1 MTLYASLQPALAE
14 FGLTGEPRPLP
25 GGTTQTYRVGD
36 VVFKHIHETSLEN
49 NHSPQLAG
57 WIADFSSRVV
67 QNGFRLPQP
76 LRTLAGE
83 WITPSGWTAM
93 AYLAGRCPTQADL
106 PACIAGIEA
115 LHKAIRLVPKNP
127 LMDDNRTAWGFA
139 QRHCWGDMPVRPL
152 QPQLAGL
159 AERLYA
165 LRRPIQTA
173 PWQVIHGDI
182 SPENILVAPGQP
194 PAFIDFSPYFA
205 PPEFAIAL
213 LAHFAGPRRFNMAAL
228 AAFEQQPNFKQLLIR
243 AVLRMLLVV
252 SALNGLDG
260 WDESEE
266 KWAAEQVIQ
275 YVS

>member
-1 MTLYASLQPALAE
+1 MYTSLQPALAE
-14 FGLTGEPRPLP
+14 FGLTGEPRPLAF
-25 GGTTQTYRVGD
+25 GTTQTYRIGD
-36 VVFKHIHETSLEN
+36 VVLKQIHETSLEN
-49 NHSPQLAG
+49 NHSPQLAS

-67 QNGFRLPQP
+67 QDGFRLPQP
-76 LRTLAGE
+76 LRNLSGE

-93 AYLAGRCPTQADL
+93 TYLPGRYPTAEDL
-106 PACIAGIEA
+106 PACIAGVAA

-139 QRHCWGDMPVRPL
+139 QRHSWGEMPDRAL
-152 QPQLAGL
+152 QPQLAEL
-159 AERLYA
+159 VERLYA

-182 SPENILVAPGQP
+182 SPENILIAPGQP

-213 LAHFAGPRRFNMAAL
+213 LAHFAGPRRFNMAVL
-228 AAFEQQPNFKQLLIR
+228 AAFERLPNFKQLLIR
-243 AVLRMLLVV
+243 AALRMLLVV
-252 SALNGLDG
+252 SALDGLDG

-266 KWAAEQVIQ
+266 KWAAEHIIQ